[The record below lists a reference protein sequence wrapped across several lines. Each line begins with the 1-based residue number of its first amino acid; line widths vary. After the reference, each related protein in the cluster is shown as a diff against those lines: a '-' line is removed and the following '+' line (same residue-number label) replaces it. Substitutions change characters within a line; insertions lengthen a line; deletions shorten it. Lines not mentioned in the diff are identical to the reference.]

1 MEVSVKD
8 TLPSSR
14 AGVENHPIVPVQTFL
29 LCHCGRRR
37 DERRHD
43 ARIGL
48 GGGRCIGLVFARDH
62 QHVGG
67 CLRFDVSENDGVVV
81 LPDHRGRQVSRDD
94 ATKQAVIRH
103 ISQDRPAQTR
113 WGSTVIA

>member
-1 MEVSVKD
+1 
-8 TLPSSR
+8 
-14 AGVENHPIVPVQTFL
+14 
-29 LCHCGRRR
+29 
-37 DERRHD
+37 
-43 ARIGL
+43 
-48 GGGRCIGLVFARDH
+48 
-62 QHVGG
+62 
-67 CLRFDVSENDGVVV
+67 VVV